1 MLFGSNEYLALGM
14 AAITS
19 KQKIS
24 FSPGGR
30 IIHICSRLRNP
41 ESPLRAT
48 CSQQAHMQSRR
59 CNNHHGAHF
68 PDEKTEVKRLDQTHT
83 ANHVKSQA
91 QTQGNSPQIV
101 CFCSTPPGSGG
112 W

>member
-1 MLFGSNEYLALGM
+1 MLFGLNQYLALGM

-24 FSPGGR
+24 LSPGGR

-48 CSQQAHMQSRR
+48 CSLQACMQSKLLKY
-59 CNNHHGAHF
+59 HGAYLSE
-68 PDEKTEVKRLDQTHT
+68 EKTEVEGLDYGHT
-83 ANHVKSQA
+83 VKYVKHQNKPRVSSVQSLSRV
-91 QTQGNSPQIV
+91 QLFVIP
-101 CFCSTPPGSGG
+101 
-112 W
+112 